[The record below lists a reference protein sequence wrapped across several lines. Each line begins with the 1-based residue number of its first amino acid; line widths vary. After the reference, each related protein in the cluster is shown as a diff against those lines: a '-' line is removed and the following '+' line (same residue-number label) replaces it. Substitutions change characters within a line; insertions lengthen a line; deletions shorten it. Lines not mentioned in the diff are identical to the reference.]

1 LITLPRAPAA
11 DDTLLERVS
20 AALDAERDALM
31 AGDEDRL
38 SQAER
43 EKASLLEALSR
54 SDEQKK
60 GPGSIN
66 SSSFNSSS
74 LAPFSSF
81 SPAARARLR
90 ELADKNRLNGLLIA
104 ERLGEVQ
111 RRRQFFERIAGRD
124 SVYGPDGITRPAS
137 VSNLSSRI

>member
-20 AALDAERDALM
+20 AALDAERGALI
-31 AGDEDRL
+31 AGDEERL
-38 SQAER
+38 SAAER
-43 EKASLLEALSR
+43 EKSLLIDALL
-54 SDEQKK
+54 KK

-66 SSSFNSSS
+66 SSSS
-74 LAPFSSF
+74 LTPFSPF
-81 SPAARARLR
+81 PPAARAQLR